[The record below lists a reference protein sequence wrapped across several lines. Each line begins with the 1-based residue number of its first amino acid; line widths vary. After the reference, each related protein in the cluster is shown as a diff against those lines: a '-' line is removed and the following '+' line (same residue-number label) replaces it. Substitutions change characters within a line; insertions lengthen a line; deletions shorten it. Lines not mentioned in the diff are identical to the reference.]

1 MIVSLQFYKN
11 LQLAYSPL
19 VRFCNRT
26 HFVVRLQS
34 LIQQYD
40 SPQQIQN
47 SCFNLLQIVL
57 LSPVCLFKQ
66 LVIDAIIQDN
76 RFVVEVFVKQN
87 KKITDYEEESDEERV
102 MNAKLLE
109 RLRDMIMTSE
119 IDTEGQGA
127 KSSLRL
133 V

>member
-1 MIVSLQFYKN
+1 MVMRLKRCFVWSENQ
-11 LQLAYSPL
+11 QLNICIS
-19 VRFCNRT
+19 
-26 HFVVRLQS
+26 S
-34 LIQQYD
+34 
-40 SPQQIQN
+40 
-47 SCFNLLQIVL
+47 
-57 LSPVCLFKQ
+57 
-66 LVIDAIIQDN
+66 
-76 RFVVEVFVKQN
+76 VKQN